1 MGEAQ
6 KLCRFGLDAHSSSTL
21 VQSCRGTSIIKAV
34 LHYTGVNKVSGY
46 TRERQSSENDP
57 LAEDLR
63 RKDFFGEISIISC
76 FWSGSG
82 QEQLSHSAGA
92 LVFPFPADQEA
103 LGSMEI
109 KPRQPFIVQESTA
122 LGWVG
127 ATGKGRFLFCLN
139 LFLCPKWQYGNN
151 SVRYGTTVT
160 GLSHLTYMA

>member
-1 MGEAQ
+1 
-6 KLCRFGLDAHSSSTL
+6 

-46 TRERQSSENDP
+46 TRESTENDP
-57 LAEDLR
+57 LAEDLK
-63 RKDFFGEISIISC
+63 RKDFFGEISITSC

-92 LVFPFPADQEA
+92 LVFPSLTDQEA

-109 KPRQPFIVQESTA
+109 KPRQLFIAQESAA

-127 ATGKGRFLFCLN
+127 AMGKGQFLFCLN
-139 LFLCPKWQYGNN
+139 LFLCPKGQYGNN
-151 SVRYGTTVT
+151 SVSYKTVVT
-160 GLSHLTYMA
+160 GLSHLSYMA